1 MLDKN
6 YKIEKGFIAEIPVRY
21 RTAAVGIL
29 GVEPLFV
36 ILQWPQPGL
45 LDRYFNDK
53 PPQGEELKLIQSR
66 LVLSK
71 ITYFNP
77 HTLDAT
83 SIETLLKLA
92 AKMLDFPLVNAEKI
106 AQLTAQTY
114 PVFANW
120 VLLANKLLLQQ
131 TRAPA
136 TSAVKDSPDVDV
148 DWCR

>member
-21 RTAAVGIL
+21 RAAALNIL
-29 GVEPLFV
+29 GIEPLF
-36 ILQWPQPGL
+36 IMLQWPQPGL

-53 PPQGEELKLIQSR
+53 PPQSEELR
-66 LVLSK
+66 LVQTRIVLTK
-71 ITYFNP
+71 LTYFNP
-77 HTLDAT
+77 HTLDAE
-83 SIETLLKLA
+83 SIESLLKLA
-92 AKMLDFPLVNAEKI
+92 AKMLDFPVVNAEKI

-120 VLLANKLLLQQ
+120 VLLANKLLMQG
-131 TRAPA
+131 RAVPA
-136 TSAVKDSPDVDV
+136 SSVKDSPDVDV

>member
-21 RTAAVGIL
+21 RAAALNIL
-29 GVEPLFV
+29 GIEPLF
-36 ILQWPQPGL
+36 IMLQWPQPGL

-53 PPQGEELKLIQSR
+53 PPQGEELKLVQTR
-66 LVLSK
+66 LVLTK
-71 ITYFNP
+71 LTYFNP
-77 HTLDAT
+77 HTLDAE
-83 SIETLLKLA
+83 SIESLLKLA
-92 AKMLDFPLVNAEKI
+92 AKMLDFPVVNAEKI

-120 VLLANKLLLQQ
+120 VLLANKLLVQG
-131 TRAPA
+131 RAAPA
-136 TSAVKDSPDVDV
+136 SSVKDSPDVDV